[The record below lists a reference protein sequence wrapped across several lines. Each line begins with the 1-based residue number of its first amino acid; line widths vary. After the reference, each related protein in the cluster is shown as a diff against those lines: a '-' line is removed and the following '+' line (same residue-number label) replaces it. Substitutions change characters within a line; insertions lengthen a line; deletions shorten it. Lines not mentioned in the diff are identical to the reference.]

1 MTENIV
7 QYIFMV
13 GYIDSLI
20 RTENNIEYI
29 DVVGLDIFTG
39 TENNI
44 EHIAVVGL
52 VFTRTENIIEY
63 IDIGSLDSFAMTKNI
78 VPVDTAVLKFI
89 IMILAEY
96 LLKVLASFSVGFNPL

>member
-29 DVVGLDIFTG
+29 DVVGVDTFTG

-44 EHIAVVGL
+44 EHIDVVGL
-52 VFTRTENIIEY
+52 
-63 IDIGSLDSFAMTKNI
+63 DSFYQDRKHNWI
-78 VPVDTAVLKFI
+78 HRHRVPGQFCHDKKHVDTAVLKFI